1 MVSKADFVCCLRR
14 LRGGWLVKRKLGDFS
29 GVGLHEE
36 LVEAQYV
43 GPDFGLADLDFKLEF
58 LPGVGKSPLIADR
71 MPGRQAFVFVFDF
84 F

>member
-1 MVSKADFVCCLRR
+1 MLPEATSGR
-14 LRGGWLVKRKLGDFS
+14 LVGKKKTKGFS

-43 GPDFGLADLDFKLEF
+43 GPNFGLADLYLELEF
-58 LPGVGKSPLIADR
+58 LPGVGKSPLIADQ
-71 MPGRQAFVFVFDF
+71 MPGLRAFVFVFDF